1 MRIGLFMMAFLLIGN
16 VAMAQY
22 TRADLEK
29 DVFIQDTTPEYVYFY
44 VKFQSGKMYTYLF
57 YLPDPVE
64 GDYSG
69 VRTDTLEYYI
79 SPTPDVYFDKSKNTR
94 DAEGEY
100 IVVANDRDTISDL
113 YKIRKFDDVE
123 FSPFI
128 PKNIKRNSIIFG
140 RPSEIR
146 YTRETMQKF
155 NERWDC
161 AMKIMGE
168 KKEKTQTE

>member
-29 DVFIQDTTPEYVYFY
+29 DVFIQDSTPEYVYVY
-44 VKFQSGKMYTYLF
+44 VKFQSGKMYTYIF
-57 YLPDPVE
+57 YLPDPIGE
-64 GDYSG
+64 NSG
-69 VRTDTLEYYI
+69 VYTDTLEYYI
-79 SPTPDVYFDKSKNTR
+79 SPTPDVCFDKSKNTR

-100 IVVANDRDTISDL
+100 IVVADDRDTIPHL

-168 KKEKTQTE
+168 KKGKTKTE